1 MNSNIEK
8 MLDKYNIQTYNGCVE
23 PGYEDKPVALANW
36 NNIPQKVYNALESMG
51 YSCEWEDEWQY
62 CTDCYKVFRT
72 SPNSYGWQKYYSW
85 IGECDIVCGD
95 CIKENPDGYFESLE
109 NNPAKCETL
118 DLNLTDYGYELAEDG
133 FEHGFHEYQTDN
145 PEKILEKYLEKYPEG
160 KFIFRLD
167 EVSQFD
173 IHFSIYKKVE

>member
-1 MNSNIEK
+1 
-8 MLDKYNIQTYNGCVE
+8 
-23 PGYEDKPVALANW
+23 
-36 NNIPQKVYNALESMG
+36 
-51 YSCEWEDEWQY
+51 
-62 CTDCYKVFRT
+62 
-72 SPNSYGWQKYYSW
+72 
-85 IGECDIVCGD
+85 
-95 CIKENPDGYFESLE
+95 
-109 NNPAKCETL
+109 L